1 MEIGRKEGKMILWSG
16 REGGNWILW
25 RGMEESNWI
34 LAGQVRR
41 KLDFIEGYGEE

>member
-25 RGMEESNWI
+25 RVW
-34 LAGQVRR
+34 R
-41 KLDFIEGYGEE
+41 KVIGF